1 MAAESELTA
10 AATDDEA
17 LNPASGSAGLDEEV
31 QSVPIGVSSG
41 RSGGK
46 RPKGPFGD
54 GSGLQ
59 GMMRVDGAGGNHR
72 YNIEN
77 KYSYGLYWTAINITG
92 K

>member
-59 GMMRVDGAGGNHR
+59 GMERAETIDTTL
-72 YNIEN
+72 
-77 KYSYGLYWTAINITG
+77 KINIVMDCTG
-92 K
+92 QR